1 MPVGI
6 PEVTDAL
13 GGFVCNVE
21 VYQNVLTNS
30 KLAFLEKCS
39 FKKKKVI

>member
-13 GGFVCNVE
+13 GGFVCDAE
-21 VYQNVLTNS
+21 IYQNVLTNS
-30 KLAFLEKCS
+30 RLAFLEKCS
-39 FKKKKVI
+39 FIKKII